1 MGAIVAQLLH
11 AALSSATPIALAAFG
26 GMFSYHANVFNI
38 AMEGMMLMGAYY
50 AVYGAYRF
58 GHWLYGM
65 LFALLSGLVLA
76 GIFSLFAI
84 VLKVDE
90 FITGIGINMLALGW
104 TTYSLRAT
112 FQVKGAFISQSI
124 PAIPKIRFPTI
135 EKVPFLGEVLSSH
148 PFLVFVAIAFAF
160 VCHVVLYRT
169 KFGLRLRAT
178 GEEPTAVAS
187 VGLSIGRLKLWS
199 AVLCGIFSA
208 LAGVYLSLGYV
219 TLFSENMSNGRGWI
233 SLAIIILVRGRPM
246 SIMLMS
252 LVFGLLENLGMLLQ
266 RYAVPPQFTAMLP
279 YAATLFVLYSY
290 ARRLKSA

>member
-1 MGAIVAQLLH
+1 MVPVLTQLLH

-26 GMFSYHANVFNI
+26 GMFSFHANVFNI

-58 GHWLYGM
+58 GHWAYGV

-76 GIFSLFAI
+76 MIFSLFAI

-112 FQVKGAFISQSI
+112 FKVKGAFISQ
-124 PAIPKIRFPTI
+124 AIPPVPKLRLFLI
-135 EKVPFLGEVLSSH
+135 EKIPFLGEVLSLH
-148 PFLVFVAIAFAF
+148 PFPVFVAMILAF
-160 VCHVVLYRT
+160 VFHLILYRT
-169 KFGLRLRAT
+169 TFGLRLRAA
-178 GEEPTAVAS
+178 GEEPVAVAS
-187 VGLSIGRLKLWS
+187 VGLSVRLLKFWS
-199 AVLCGIFSA
+199 AVLCGILSSF
-208 LAGVYLSLGYV
+208 AGVYLSLGYV

-233 SLAIIILVRGRPM
+233 SLAIIILVRGKPVP
-246 SIMLMS
+246 IMLMS
-252 LVFGLLENLGMLLQ
+252 IVFGILENLGLLLQ

-279 YAATLFVLYSY
+279 YIATLFVLYSY
-290 ARRLKSA
+290 ARRSSST